1 LAPFLQAKSLQSVKT
16 LMEDEF
22 RKYLQERKV
31 SANDANFAVR
41 AVNEFEAHLENQQ
54 TSFES
59 ADLDALKSYVSL
71 LMKEGRNTMDRL
83 IALARYSNV
92 ANKTDYYIY
101 FVSILGARN
110 VLPDIGERLATI
122 AGEEARRK
130 IYQGFEMPAPGS
142 PPEEYPRLTQ
152 LILDRMEAELPRETC
167 REILTWNYHK
177 VPPEAFKEKRERFE
191 KAESIDEFL
200 EDEHKRFVEE
210 LTGFLS
216 QGRIWYEQEITP
228 DVLDFVK
235 VNQEINTGVRHGDKI
250 YMTKIPYAPHQ
261 YLHEQDPTL
270 KRFYACHCTLA
281 RTAIRD
287 GKPKVSPTFCYCSN
301 GYVKV
306 RFDVIFDESVELEP
320 VETVLNGD
328 MRCRFAIKIPDGKM
342 K

>member
-1 LAPFLQAKSLQSVKT
+1 MSAKDANVS
-16 LMEDEF
+16 
-22 RKYLQERKV
+22 V
-31 SANDANFAVR
+31 SAVK
-41 AVNEFEAHLENQQ
+41 EFEEHLENQQ

-59 ADLDALKSYVSL
+59 ADLDTLKRYVSL
-71 LMKEGRNTMDRL
+71 LMEEGRNSMERL
-83 IALARYSNV
+83 VALARYSNM

-122 AGEEARRK
+122 AGVEAQQR

-142 PPEEYPRLTQ
+142 PPEEYPKLTKM
-152 LILDRMEAELPRETC
+152 IVDRMEAELPSETC
-167 REILTWNYHK
+167 KEILTWNYHK
-177 VPPEAFKEKRERFE
+177 VPPEAFKEKCERL
-191 KAESIDEFL
+191 KQAKSIDEFL

-210 LTGFLS
+210 LTGFMN
-216 QGRIWYEQEITP
+216 QGRIWFEQEITP

-235 VNQEINTGVRHGDKI
+235 ANQEINTGVRHGDKI

-261 YLHEQDPTL
+261 YLHEKDPTL

-287 GKPKVSPTFCYCSN
+287 GKPEISPTFCYCST

-306 RFDVIFDESVELEP
+306 RFDAMFEEPVELEP